1 MARLVDKHGQV
12 AVGIMSFYGAIHG
25 ITFKLVLRHGFRREA
40 GWILLF
46 IFCISTPTSSSILD
60 SPDSFS
66 LPLVRILGGA
76 LQVASATTLPINTS
90 LFIATA
96 VITSAGLS
104 PLLLATLAFVQ
115 TVYVIYNALA
125 HRFA

>member
-1 MARLVDKHGQV
+1 MALLIDKHGKV
-12 AVGIMSFYGAIHG
+12 AVGIISFYCALLG
-25 ITFKLVLRHGFRREA
+25 ITLKLVLQHSFRREA
-40 GWILLF
+40 GWIFLF
-46 IFCISTPTSSSILD
+46 IFCISTLTSSSILD

-66 LPLVRILGGA
+66 LPPVRILGGS
-76 LQVASATTLPINTS
+76 LQEASATTLPINTG

-96 VITSAGLS
+96 VLTSAGLS

-125 HRFA
+125 HWSP